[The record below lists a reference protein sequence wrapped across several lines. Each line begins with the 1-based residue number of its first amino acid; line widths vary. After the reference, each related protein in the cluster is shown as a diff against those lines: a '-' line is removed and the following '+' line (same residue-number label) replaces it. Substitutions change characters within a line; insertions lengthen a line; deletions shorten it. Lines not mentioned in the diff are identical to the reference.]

1 MFTKFLRKADSE
13 TLTLEVIG
21 LATGVKDFDL
31 TGMPGSWASAKAARY
46 AKDVRTI
53 LRREGKA
60 LDSDQR
66 SFLRNAERQLESLS
80 KVPDSIGTGKFR
92 EAVLQIGLT
101 ESHFP
106 VQEHRENPEWRRQH
120 DRFRQALA
128 VEAGKVFDKLYS
140 DDAVSRVIAATDG
153 AEARLTR
160 EDPIVALKK
169 AF

>member
-1 MFTKFLRKADSE
+1 MFTKFLRKTDSE

-31 TGMPGSWASAKAARY
+31 TGMPGNWASAKAARY
-46 AKDVRTI
+46 AKDIRTM
-53 LRREGKA
+53 LRREGKT

-80 KVPDSIGTGKFR
+80 KTPDSIGTGKFR
-92 EAVLQIGLT
+92 EQPLQVPLHQ
-101 ESHFP
+101 SRFP
-106 VQEHRENPEWRRQH
+106 IQEFRENPEWRRQH